1 MKIKKIGELPE
12 DKLKEEPSEIKSDF
26 NDIKFTI
33 PKSSIPVNKNYLII
47 GSVIFLVMIVFVLY
61 FFVIKDNTKEESLS
75 SNNTTGLDELRRKEL
90 ELKERELKLKEKQLT
105 QPNVTK
111 SDQTSAGQ
119 SSFEIQASDKI
130 RDWINSLG
138 TGNLSNAYNMMSP
151 KRRGEYSK
159 FNSTKG
165 YGGIKS
171 TAIYSCNTEWS
182 SGCYAEVVAYYE
194 SIDPYNKNGKYKQKF
209 FINNC
214 SGNWQITEISNISIE
229 NY

>member
-12 DKLKEEPSEIKSDF
+12 DKQNIESSEIRSDF
-26 NDIKFTI
+26 DDTQFTI
-33 PKSSIPVNKNYLII
+33 PKSSIPLNNNYMIAGAAVFLI
-47 GSVIFLVMIVFVLY
+47 LAAFVLY
-61 FFVIKDNTKEESLS
+61 FFVIKDNTKEASLS
-75 SNNTTGLDELRRKEL
+75 SDKTTGLDEIRRKEL
-90 ELKERELKLKEKQLT
+90 ELKERELKLKEKQLN
-105 QPNVTK
+105 QPPVTN
-111 SDQTSAGQ
+111 SAQTSAGQ
-119 SSFEIQASDKI
+119 SSFEIQASDKV
-130 RDWINSLG
+130 REWVNSLG
-138 TGNLSNAYNMMSP
+138 TGSLSNAYNMMSP

-165 YGGIKS
+165 YGGITS

-194 SIDPYNKNGKYKQKF
+194 SIDPYNKSGKYKQKF

>member
-12 DKLKEEPSEIKSDF
+12 EEIKKESSEIKSGFDDTKF
-26 NDIKFTI
+26 NI
-33 PKSSIPVNKNYLII
+33 PKSAIPLNKNYMIAGAAVFLI
-47 GSVIFLVMIVFVLY
+47 LAAFVLY

-75 SNNTTGLDELRRKEL
+75 SDKTTGLDEIRRKEL
-90 ELKERELKLKEKQLT
+90 ELKERELKLKEKQLN
-105 QPNVTK
+105 QPPVTN
-111 SDQTSAGQ
+111 SAQTSAGQ
-119 SSFEIQASDKI
+119 SSFEVQASDKI
-130 RDWINSLG
+130 REWVNSLG
-138 TGNLSNAYNMMSP
+138 TGKLSNAYNMMSP
-151 KRRGEYSK
+151 KRRGDYSK

-165 YGGIKS
+165 YGGITS

-194 SIDPYNKNGKYKQKF
+194 SIDPYNKSGKYKQKF
-209 FINNC
+209 SINNC